1 MRCEGGGEGIC
12 CYFTCVALGMDHDFM
27 FVALFRILKGLI
39 MALFD
44 SFPPHTHTHTHTVT
58 FLWYF

>member
-1 MRCEGGGEGIC
+1 
-12 CYFTCVALGMDHDFM
+12 MDHDFM